1 MDKDKKFILT
11 QDEKVAKELIDTGFL
26 LVQQTDGMWTFM
38 NCDKLMFSNYACSNS
53 IYSDVIVV

>member
-11 QDEKVAKELIDTGFL
+11 QDEKVAKELIDSGFL
-26 LVQQTDGMWTFM
+26 LVQETSDMWTFM
-38 NCDKLMFSNYACSNS
+38 NCDKLTFSNYACSNS